1 MAAMRFDATTFES
14 DSTTDGGRTAD
25 RGATEPDARSDAET
39 DVRGAETDVRPG
51 AETDRKTGPGRHHQR
66 DASDTG
72 GRPTIPL
79 RVLSPSRA
87 SDFLTCPLRYRFR
100 VIDRIPEQPSREA
113 VRGTVVHAVLERLY
127 DLPSDGRTIEQAVTL
142 LEPRWQALV
151 EAEPDLATLFGAE
164 DGTFQPERLEEF
176 LAGARL
182 LLDRYFTLE
191 DPTRLEPAE
200 REMYVECELESGL
213 RLRGYIDRLDVAPDG
228 ALRVVDYKTG
238 RAPGAGYEQRA
249 MFQMRFYALMLWRLR
264 GVVPRL
270 LQLVYLGSGDL
281 LRYAPDEADLRAT
294 ERKLQA
300 LWAAIERAYETGEW
314 RASPGPLCDWCD
326 HKVRCPAWGGTP
338 PPLPTTTSDP
348 DPSAAEAATSEAP
361 SPHSSAIDL

>member
-1 MAAMRFDATTFES
+1 VEP
-14 DSTTDGGRTAD
+14 
-25 RGATEPDARSDAET
+25 GAEPDAR
-39 DVRGAETDVRPG
+39 PG
-51 AETDRKTGPGRHHQR
+51 AESGRETGPGRRHHR
-66 DASDTG
+66 DPTDTA

-100 VIDRIPEQPSREA
+100 VIDRIPEQPSRDA

-127 DLPSDGRTIEQAVTL
+127 DLPADGRTIEQAVSL
-142 LEPRWQALV
+142 LQPRWQALV
-151 EAEPDLATLFGAE
+151 EAEPDLATLFGDE
-164 DGTFQPERLEEF
+164 DGTFQPERLDDF

-200 REMYVECELESGL
+200 REMYVECELDSGL

-238 RAPGAGYEQRA
+238 RAPGPGYEQRA

-300 LWAAIERAYETGEW
+300 LWAAIERAYTTGEW

-326 HKVRCPAWGGTP
+326 HKVRCPAWGGTL
-338 PPLPTTTSDP
+338 PPLPTATAEP
-348 DPSAAEAATSEAP
+348 DSSVAEAATSEAP